1 MPSRYFLPPF
11 QGAFWGNHHPGFPKN
26 LWDRWDN
33 WDEWDRW
40 DNWDVWDNWDNWD
53 EWDRWDVWDV
63 WDEAIENHRP
73 IYPSRQVKDIVPQNI
88 TSGPVEVSSLKTAV
102 KKPYK
107 KLI

>member
-1 MPSRYFLPPF
+1 MILLIGSAVTVFPATLS
-11 QGAFWGNHHPGFPKN
+11 GVFWGNHHLGFPKN

-33 WDEWDRW
+33 WDEWDR
-40 DNWDVWDNWDNWD
+40 
-53 EWDRWDVWDV
+53 WDV

-73 IYPSRQVKDIVPQNI
+73 IYPSRQVKDIVPPNI
-88 TSGPVEVSSLKTAV
+88 TSGPVEVSSLKIAV